1 MRLVQEKTGLNQFT
15 GYGSDWVGVNQVP
28 LRGSQIVTPDAV
40 DAWRPGGFD
49 DLQREDFARVLDW
62 RPELVLLGTG
72 NCTRFPAAVLTR
84 DLIDSGIGI
93 EVMDVGAVC
102 RTFNALVNEGRRVV
116 ALVLF
121 D

>member
-1 MRLVQEKTGLNQFT
+1 MRLVQEKTGLTQFT
-15 GYGSDWVGVNQVP
+15 GYGADWVAVNQTP
-28 LRGSQIVTPDAV
+28 LFGSQIVTRDAIES
-40 DAWRPGGFD
+40 WRPGGFD
-49 DLQREDFARVLDW
+49 ELQREDFARVLDW

-72 NCTRFPAAVLTR
+72 NRIRFPAAVLTR

-102 RTFNALVNEGRRVV
+102 RTFNALVNEGRQVV

-121 D
+121 G